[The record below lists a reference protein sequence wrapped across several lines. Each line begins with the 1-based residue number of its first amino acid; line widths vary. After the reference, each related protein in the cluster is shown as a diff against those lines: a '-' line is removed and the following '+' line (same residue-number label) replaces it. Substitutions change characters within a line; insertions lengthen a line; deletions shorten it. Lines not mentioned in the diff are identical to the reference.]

1 MRLEL
6 PFLFL
11 LAWVLAAE
19 CAGQHSPLTS
29 QYLFN
34 GLAINPA
41 YAGSRDVLSATLT
54 HRQQWV
60 GFEGAPVTQ
69 TLSVHTPVKRS
80 PVSLGLMIFNDR
92 IGVSNETGILSNYA
106 YRVRMPNKAKLSLG
120 FGAGLSLYRAQWT
133 QVAIADASDASF
145 AGDTRGAVRPNFST
159 GALYQTKTWYVGASV
174 PFLLAHRYDL
184 VNREFRLASEKLNF
198 QPMLTGG
205 YLFIL
210 NDELKLKPT
219 TLLRYRLESGLQGD
233 VNANLIPSRQGVA
246 GRLGA
251 NRRQRG
257 GHARGAADAPM
268 ARRLRLRHRHLL
280 FASLPPWLSRVAG
293 AVRIRL
299 PHSGARPALLLTIMR
314 LSHAIALLI
323 AAVPP
328 VQAQLIHEVRRID
341 IRPSGEDYAPCWLDS
356 GFVMSSVRDNAA
368 LVVFVDAETGKPLS
382 DLYWV
387 PIQDGKAGTPVL
399 FSQNLTTPVNEGPAT
414 FTDQGRTICY
424 TRNQVLPKKLSNMRA
439 ANGQLGLFFSHQENG
454 TWLAPS
460 PFAHNE
466 AKSSNLHP
474 EFSADG
480 RTLYFASDRPGGYGG
495 MDLYRSER
503 HSDGWGAP
511 INLGPAIN
519 GPSDEVFPRIHADG
533 SLYFASNRAGGLGGL
548 DIYSA
553 RHDGEAWAM
562 PVALPSP
569 VNSKAND
576 HGYELMADGYN
587 AIFTSN
593 RDGSDAIFMDKIT
606 VEKFR
611 DCAEQKPNN
620 YCYSLRKR
628 PHAATASIPVD
639 HEWDM
644 GDGTRIKGYQ
654 AQHCYTKPGRY
665 MVRSLLVDRKTGE
678 TFHALSEQPIEVA
691 DHEQA
696 WIATQDT
703 IRTGRR
709 FELHAGLSYMPG
721 LKPAEYHWDLGDGAR
736 VEGARADETN
746 LLAEANGDVTF
757 SVQLFA
763 SKDRIDLD
771 DPRFAQIRKL
781 YRVVERY
788 DPATALYTYS
798 VGEAKSADE
807 LYQVYKKV
815 KELQFLDAEVFALR
829 VEKLMDLSQLDLSR
843 IEELN
848 HKKLRTNAIH
858 FAYKS
863 SLLEESSMPVL
874 DQIIGLLRQHPELK
888 LVIEAHTDDI
898 GGHRYNM
905 ELSQQRALAVMEH
918 LIENEVLPER
928 LVPIGHGKNQPIAS
942 NKTEEG
948 RALNRRVEFRMT
960 IDGAPSGAKEQL
972 TRAMPRRVNPR

>member
-1 MRLEL
+1 
-6 PFLFL
+6 
-11 LAWVLAAE
+11 
-19 CAGQHSPLTS
+19 
-29 QYLFN
+29 
-34 GLAINPA
+34 
-41 YAGSRDVLSATLT
+41 
-54 HRQQWV
+54 
-60 GFEGAPVTQ
+60 
-69 TLSVHTPVKRS
+69 
-80 PVSLGLMIFNDR
+80 
-92 IGVSNETGILSNYA
+92 
-106 YRVRMPNKAKLSLG
+106 
-120 FGAGLSLYRAQWT
+120 
-133 QVAIADASDASF
+133 
-145 AGDTRGAVRPNFST
+145 
-159 GALYQTKTWYVGASV
+159 
-174 PFLLAHRYDL
+174 
-184 VNREFRLASEKLNF
+184 
-198 QPMLTGG
+198 
-205 YLFIL
+205 
-210 NDELKLKPT
+210 
-219 TLLRYRLESGLQGD
+219 
-233 VNANLIPSRQGVA
+233 
-246 GRLGA
+246 
-251 NRRQRG
+251 
-257 GHARGAADAPM
+257 
-268 ARRLRLRHRHLL
+268 
-280 FASLPPWLSRVAG
+280 
-293 AVRIRL
+293 
-299 PHSGARPALLLTIMR
+299 MR

-736 VEGARADETN
+736 VEGARAVHAFKQPGVYTIKLDVIGAPDVEGRIANRCNSRTVVVLDRFKDHEDQSVLAVYQDAFGKSHSFDFQELPYDETN